1 MTINEYQRLAQRRL
15 LRVMFTPARV
25 GAKLCGMVSETA
37 ARLKRTRRE
46 YRGGEENE
54 AGQSV

>member
-15 LRVMFTPARV
+15 LRAMFTPVRLE
-25 GAKLCGMVSETA
+25 AKLCGMVSDTA
-37 ARLKRTRRE
+37 ARLEKTREE
-46 YRGGEENE
+46 YRGGDENE

>member
-15 LRVMFTPARV
+15 MRAMFTPARH
-25 GAKLCGMVSETA
+25 GAKLCGMVSDTA
-37 ARLKRTRRE
+37 ARLERTRGE
-46 YRGGEENE
+46 YRGGDENE

>member
-15 LRVMFTPARV
+15 MRAMFTPVRL
-25 GAKLCGMVSETA
+25 GAKLCEMLSDTA
-37 ARLKRTRRE
+37 ARLERSRGE